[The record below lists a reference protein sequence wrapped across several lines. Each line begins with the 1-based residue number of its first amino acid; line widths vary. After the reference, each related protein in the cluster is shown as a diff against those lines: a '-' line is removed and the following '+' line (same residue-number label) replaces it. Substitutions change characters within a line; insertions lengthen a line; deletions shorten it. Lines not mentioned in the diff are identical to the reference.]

1 MEIRFQRIFLRALIV
16 GVMPILSGKVFAFDT
31 FSAVKAVHLNEVN
44 AFSAIASLEQSG
56 GATFGANAEDTVTAD
71 IERREVLED
80 ILDSENFE
88 FGVQLGLISIEDF
101 ESNLWVSGHFAYHI
115 NEYFYA
121 KALYGYAEAG
131 QTSFEQLA
139 NVPPLLTDE
148 QRKLSYYGLN
158 IGYNLL
164 PGEVFLSKDL
174 AFNSMFS
181 IEVGGGSTE
190 FAGND
195 QFTVNFT
202 ANYRLFL
209 TDWLTWD
216 IGMTDYV
223 FDTTITGESKTTHNL
238 NFTTGVAFYF

>member
-1 MEIRFQRIFLRALIV
+1 MEIRFQRIFLKALIV
-16 GVMPILSGKVFAFDT
+16 GVMPILGGKAFAFDT
-31 FSAVKAVHLNEVN
+31 FSAVKTVHLNETN
-44 AFSAIASLEQSG
+44 AFSNIASLEQSG
-56 GATFGANAEDTVTAD
+56 GATLGVNAEDTVTAD
-71 IERREVLED
+71 IERREVLDD

-101 ESNLWVSGHFAYHI
+101 ESNLWISSHFAYHI

-121 KALYGYAEAG
+121 KALYGYSEAG
-131 QTSFEQLA
+131 ETSFERLA

-195 QFTVNFT
+195 QFTVNLT
-202 ANYRLFL
+202 ANYRVFL

-216 IGMTDYV
+216 IGMSDYV
-223 FDTTITGESKTTHNL
+223 FDTTITGKSKTTHNL
-238 NFTTGVAFYF
+238 NFTTGIAFYF

>member
-1 MEIRFQRIFLRALIV
+1 MEIRFQRVFLVTLIIGLIPLLSTKAL
-16 GVMPILSGKVFAFDT
+16 A
-31 FSAVKAVHLNEVN
+31 FSAVKTVPLHAEKTF
-44 AFSAIASLEQSG
+44 FSVARIEPDG
-56 GATFGANAEDTVTAD
+56 GAPNVDSDLGDTVTAN

-101 ESNLWVSGHFAYHI
+101 ESNFWVSGHFAYHI

-131 QTSFEQLA
+131 ETSFEQLA

-223 FDTTITGESKTTHNL
+223 FDTTITGKSKTTHNL

>member
-1 MEIRFQRIFLRALIV
+1 MEIRFQRIFLTALII
-16 GVMPILSGKVFAFDT
+16 GMLPMLSAKGFAAN
-31 FSAVKAVHLNEVN
+31 AVKATHLNGTNTFIGGDLLNQEGN
-44 AFSAIASLEQSG
+44 AAYDDASVDE
-56 GATFGANAEDTVTAD
+56 TVTAD

-101 ESNLWVSGHFAYHI
+101 ESNLWMSGHVAYHI

-121 KALYGYAEAG
+121 KALYGYSKAG
-131 QTSFEQLA
+131 HTSFERLA

-148 QRKLSYYGLN
+148 QRKLKYYGLN
-158 IGYNLL
+158 IGYNLM

-181 IEVGGGSTE
+181 IEIGGGSTE
-190 FAGND
+190 FSDSN
-195 QFTVNFT
+195 QFTVNLT
-202 ANYRLFL
+202 ANYRVFL

-216 IGMTDYV
+216 IGMSDYI
-223 FDTTITGESKTTHNL
+223 FDNNITGESKTTHNL
-238 NFTTGVAFYF
+238 NFTTGIAFYF